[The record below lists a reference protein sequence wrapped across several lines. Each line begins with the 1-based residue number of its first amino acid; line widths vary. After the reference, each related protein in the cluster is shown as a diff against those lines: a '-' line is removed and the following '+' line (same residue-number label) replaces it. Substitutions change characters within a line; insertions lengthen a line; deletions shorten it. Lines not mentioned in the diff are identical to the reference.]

1 MYRNSVHIYTLH
13 SSRLTIFLSVSVI
26 YPPYS
31 KYCKDFEIWP
41 RISEYFGN
49 CTRLCRTFA
58 IFLGDSRIFLIC
70 IRCTKKINSYLR
82 ICDIQWLT
90 SGTCNFC
97 PTYFITFFPN
107 PFDSF
112 PYTEEPLD
120 LSKPTEGPLTSY
132 QGPNEYLNTPQRVQK
147 TDPTASDMSGSS
159 KGSMAI
165 SLSGQGTL
173 GSLWSTLELLTMSL
187 SVHVNPGP
195 LLSVQKAGGPCL
207 SFRGEYERLHLY
219 KTQARN
225 SKYYTRSFGIFSIYH
240 SASRITFICPIIFES
255 VTTFR
260 IESETFPVLSWCSR
274 NINIC
279 PTAFRN
285 FLVIPRISRTLLEKC
300 GFRIFTI
307 WS

>member
-70 IRCTKKINSYLR
+70 IRCTKKI
-82 ICDIQWLT
+82 QQ
-90 SGTCNFC
+90 
-97 PTYFITFFPN
+97 
-107 PFDSF
+107 
-112 PYTEEPLD
+112 
-120 LSKPTEGPLTSY
+120 LSQDTWY
-132 QGPNEYLNTPQRVQK
+132 
-147 TDPTASDMSGSS
+147 PTASDMSGSS

-285 FLVIPRISRTLLEKC
+285 FLVIPRVSRTLLEKC